1 MKRSTPLR
9 RVTGL
14 SRSTTRIRPRSRKTA
29 ALYRDVRVPLVRRLL
44 AERPVCEAVNVAPG
58 PCFGELT
65 VHESIRRSQ
74 LGSIVQD
81 AKAEAQ
87 GQTFNVLCVGHHGYV
102 TDHPSW
108 AVEHGFT
115 QRRRA

>member
-1 MKRSTPLR
+1 MKRTALR

-14 SRSTTRIRPRSRKTA
+14 SRSTTPIRKRSRKMA
-29 ALYRDVRVPLVRRLL
+29 KVYVERRRFV
-44 AERPVCEAVNVAPG
+44 AEFLRGRFCEGMNVMPG
-58 PCFGELT
+58 PCFGALT

-74 LGSIVQD
+74 LGSILPD
-81 AKAEAQ
+81 AKAKAQ
-87 GQTFNVLCVGHHGYV
+87 GQTFHALCRWHHGYV

-115 QRRRA
+115 QRRWAG